1 MSVFSSGSKW
11 KNAAQ
16 GALASAQ
23 ALEDQQKDVDFRRGL
38 LSNIRQQR
46 MAQAQLAIANYSDSY
61 SSSSAAGA
69 SANIDSALASEM
81 KYSYESSQRAEDIQ
95 NYQQDAKTYMKK
107 YEKQQKTKSTAFS
120 VAAVAGTFL
129 TGGALGI
136 MGMGAGASAASA
148 SAAAGGG
155 ALAQFGAAGMASLQ
169 VYGGLAQGIA
179 QIASN
184 TGQAETGINNIIS
197 GASQV
202 VQTKKSDE
210 FYAGLLERLSPKTF
224 ETTSIDP
231 KTGQPIAGSST
242 YVKYIPGTATYLN
255 QTIFN

>member
-1 MSVFSSGSKW
+1 MGVYSSGSKW

-23 ALEDQQKDVDFRRGL
+23 ALEDQQKDIDFRRGL

-95 NYQQDAKTYMKK
+95 NYQQDAQQYMKK
-107 YEKQQKTKSTAFS
+107 YANQQKKKSTA
-120 VAAVAGTFL
+120 VAVTGAVVGAL
-129 TGGALGI
+129 TGGLGLL
-136 MGMGAGASAASA
+136 AGVGI
-148 SAAAGGG
+148 AGGLSG
-155 ALAQFGAAGMASLQ
+155 AVTGATIG
-169 VYGGLAQGIA
+169 QGIG
-179 QIASN
+179 QMASN
-184 TGQAETGINNIIS
+184 TGQFETGLNNVIAG
-197 GASQV
+197 GAQA
-202 VQTKKSDE
+202 VQAKKSDDI
-210 FYAGLLERLSPKTF
+210 YADLLERLTPKTF